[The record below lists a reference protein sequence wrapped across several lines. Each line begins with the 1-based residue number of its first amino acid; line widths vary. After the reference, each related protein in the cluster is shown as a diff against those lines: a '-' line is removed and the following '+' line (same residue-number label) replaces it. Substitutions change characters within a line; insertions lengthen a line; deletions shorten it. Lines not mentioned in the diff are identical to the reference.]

1 MCTSV
6 ASCLSGF
13 RISGG
18 AWCCSNALLPC
29 NLLGEL
35 ARLLPLPCLVSAAA
49 WRLACLRAHCI
60 AAAGAGPPLA
70 RAPKLAGAQQQRGR
84 QVATRLLRLAPAAG
98 LCAAGRL
105 DAARG
110 LTSISTRPVAA
121 QLAEH
126 FEGQWRAICALG
138 QLCMALNHLSACSSR
153 CSHGRWC
160 IGRAQIA
167 KGGSSGGRVA
177 AAAHQLGGCGASAGR
192 L

>member
-121 QLAEH
+121 RWISNKLLA
-126 FEGQWRAICALG
+126 FSIALRFLDSWTM
-138 QLCMALNHLSACSSR
+138 QQAKLCTFR
-153 CSHGRWC
+153 
-160 IGRAQIA
+160 QT
-167 KGGSSGGRVA
+167 
-177 AAAHQLGGCGASAGR
+177 GA
-192 L
+192 